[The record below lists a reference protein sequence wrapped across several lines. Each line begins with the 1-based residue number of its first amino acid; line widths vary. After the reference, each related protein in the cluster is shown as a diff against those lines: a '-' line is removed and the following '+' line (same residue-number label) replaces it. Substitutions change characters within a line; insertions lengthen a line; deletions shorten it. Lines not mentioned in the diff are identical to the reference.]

1 MSAPTVERLKVR
13 CYRCNQLLAVA
24 PTKAGTVVACPKC
37 KADLLIPRPDTRQPS
52 DEPTDPSVVPLKSG
66 TFPALA
72 PLTESATATAGAGG
86 GAGGSGVAPSTY
98 LDEIAAIIPPELAA
112 LRPEDLRVEAE
123 FFETITRQ
131 PPSPPAPAA
140 DDPFQFPAELTARDL
155 YAPPSPDEWGSLA
168 TPATPAVST
177 DVAAGSGITG
187 AIEAPPPLPMLVAA
201 AVAAPVPAP
210 EKVGLPP
217 IHIETSTIRPPAD
230 AAPRAIHQVVLPASL
245 VLAWMMFVL
254 AALPMAFVA
263 GLLIGH
269 FIWKTGP

>member
-1 MSAPTVERLKVR
+1 MPAPPVERLKIR

-37 KADLLIPRPDTRQPS
+37 KADLLIPHPDSRQPA

-72 PLTESATATAGAGG
+72 PVTATAGG
-86 GAGGSGVAPSTY
+86 GGSGAAPSSY
-98 LDEIAAIIPPELAA
+98 LDEIAAVIPPELAA

-131 PPSPPAPAA
+131 PPPAPAPAA
-140 DDPFQFPAELTARDL
+140 ADLFQFPAELLSGRDL
-155 YAPPSPDEWGSLA
+155 FAPPSADQRGN
-168 TPATPAVST
+168 
-177 DVAAGSGITG
+177 
-187 AIEAPPPLPMLVAA
+187 EAPPPVASAFSTEVAIGSGVAGAVETPPPLPLPVTA
-201 AVAAPVPAP
+201 AVTAPIP
-210 EKVGLPP
+210 EKVVLPP
-217 IHIETSTIRPPAD
+217 IQIESTAIRPPAD
-230 AAPRAIHQVVLPASL
+230 AEPRAIHQVVLPASF

-254 AALPMAFVA
+254 AALPMAFLA